1 MRDAIVIGAG
11 HAGLAASRRLRDA
24 GLDHLVLERGEVGE
38 SWRAQ
43 RWDSFTLNTPNSMNL
58 LPGATPDG
66 DPDGFEG
73 RDAWIARLERYVR
86 DHALPVMTRK
96 TVTSVERDDG
106 GFVVAVAGD
115 APIRTRTVIVASGM
129 VNAPKVPAAA
139 AELDDRIGRLTTG
152 TYRRPDQLDPGAVLL
167 VGSAQSGVQIA
178 EDLLDAGREVYLATG
193 TVGRMPRR
201 MRGRDSLYWMRE
213 VGWFDERPEDLPD
226 PALMTAAQP
235 QISGVGARGHT
246 VSLQSLAAR
255 GVTLLGHLEAIGG
268 TRVRFAQDLAEH
280 IRHADEWSRRK
291 REQVDAH
298 IARHGLDAP
307 PSAPD
312 PADEPVRDPGSFRS
326 PADLD
331 LIDRGITTVI
341 FTTGFGADL
350 GWLRLPDCVS
360 DRGRPVHDAG
370 RAPVDG
376 LWFLGWSWLRKR
388 QSSIIQGAADDSAH
402 VVEQLVARLT
412 GASPRRS

>member
-1 MRDAIVIGAG
+1 MNGSATARSSPGNGRRTGKPSPSYVWIAFTRRCTRRSRAPGAAWTAGRVSGSWTVTAGMSGVSSDSCCCNYPSMRRMRDAIVIGAG

-38 SWRAQ
+38 SWRTQ
-43 RWDSFTLNTPNSMNL
+43 RWDSFALNTPNSMNV

-86 DHALPVMTRK
+86 DQGLQVMTRK

-106 GFVVAVAGD
+106 GFVVDVAGD

-129 VNAPKVPAAA
+129 VNAPKVPPAA

-178 EDLLDAGREVYLATG
+178 EELLDAGREVYLATG

-201 MRGRDSLYWMRE
+201 LRGRDSLYWMRE
-213 VGWFDERPEDLPD
+213 VGWFDERPEDLAD

-246 VSLQSLAAR
+246 VSLQ
-255 GVTLLGHLEAIGG
+255 
-268 TRVRFAQDLAEH
+268 
-280 IRHADEWSRRK
+280 
-291 REQVDAH
+291 
-298 IARHGLDAP
+298 
-307 PSAPD
+307 
-312 PADEPVRDPGSFRS
+312 
-326 PADLD
+326 
-331 LIDRGITTVI
+331 
-341 FTTGFGADL
+341 
-350 GWLRLPDCVS
+350 
-360 DRGRPVHDAG
+360 
-370 RAPVDG
+370 
-376 LWFLGWSWLRKR
+376 
-388 QSSIIQGAADDSAH
+388 
-402 VVEQLVARLT
+402 
-412 GASPRRS
+412 